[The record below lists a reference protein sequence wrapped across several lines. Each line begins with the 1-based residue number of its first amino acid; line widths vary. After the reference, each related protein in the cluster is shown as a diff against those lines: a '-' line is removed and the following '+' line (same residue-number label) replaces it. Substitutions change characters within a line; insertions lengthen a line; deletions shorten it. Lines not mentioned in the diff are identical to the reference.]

1 MSRAELFACAASPDF
16 PAEKLRA
23 DFPALDQMIHGKKLV
38 YLDSAASAQKPLQML
53 EAMERFYR
61 KDYAN
66 IHRGL
71 YSLSER
77 ATRAYEA
84 ARATVRRFINA
95 AHDHEIIFTRG
106 ATEAINLVASSWG
119 AQLQTGDEILVTALE
134 HHANIVP
141 WQLLAGRG
149 IKLVPVPITDTGEVT
164 PQAVAA
170 AMTPRTKLVAV
181 AHVSNAL
188 GTVLPV
194 AEIINL
200 AHARNIPVLLDG
212 CQAICHMPVDV
223 QALDADFY
231 VFSGH
236 KLYGP
241 TGIGVL
247 YGKADILAAM
257 PPYQGGGDMID
268 VVSFE
273 GTSFAAPP
281 LRFEAGT
288 PAIAEAVGLAA
299 AIDYVSTIGMNRIA
313 AHEADL
319 LAYATAQLQHIPGLG
334 IIGTAPEKAAI
345 ISFVMEGAHP
355 SDIGT
360 LLDQHG
366 IAVRTGSHCAQP
378 LMQRF
383 GLSGGTV
390 RASFGLYNT
399 HGDVDRLVAALH
411 QVREMLQ

>member
-1 MSRAELFACAASPDF
+1 MSGAELFACAVSPNF

-23 DFPALDQMIHGKKLV
+23 DFPALDQIIHGKKLV

-77 ATRAYEA
+77 ATRAYEE

-119 AQLQTGDEILVTALE
+119 AQLQAGDEILVTGLE

-164 PQAVAA
+164 PQDVAA

-194 AEIINL
+194 AEIIRL
-200 AHARNIPVLLDG
+200 AHAENIPVLLDG

-223 QALDADFY
+223 RALNADFY

-247 YGKADILAAM
+247 YGKADILATM

-268 VVSFE
+268 EVSFA

-299 AIDYVSTIGMNRIA
+299 AIEYVSTIGMNRIA

-319 LAYATAQLQHIPGLG
+319 LAYATAQLYHIPGLRM
-334 IIGTAPEKAAI
+334 IGTAPEKAAI
-345 ISFVMEGAHP
+345 ISFVMAGAHP

-378 LMQRF
+378 LMKRF
-383 GLSGGTV
+383 CLSGGTV
-390 RASFGLYNT
+390 RTSFGLYNT
-399 HGDVDRLVAALH
+399 YDDVDRLVAALN
-411 QVREMLQ
+411 QVLEMLQ